1 MRLPFYVDIGRA
13 VFAVALAVLL
23 YFVALSETNP
33 ADQRDLGATVPVQ
46 PVNAPS
52 GLVITTPPP
61 PVRLRVT
68 APQNVFG
75 RLRAD
80 SFTAQVD
87 VSGAHAGDNDLAIT
101 LSTTDPD
108 VRAVQPEPATVR
120 LHLEEIREQVLPVRV
135 NSTGQVPP
143 GYQVGTSSV
152 DPARITVAGPAS
164 FVSRATEAVVDVSV
178 DRLTVSINGVY
189 TPRIVDD
196 RGNDLKDLNL
206 RAIPPA
212 VTVQVPITQQTQ
224 YKEVGVRPI
233 VQGQPAPGYALQPFE
248 VNPPAATLVGDPT
261 GLEAANFIE
270 TSPIDVTGISAT
282 VVRSVALQ
290 PPPRTLLLQDGQTV
304 TVTVRVTTLTVTQ
317 TVRVPPSVINLS
329 GAVQLARPLDLV
341 SVTISGP
348 APALQTLSLNPN
360 DFKVVLDVG
369 GRGPG
374 RYDVDVRVQQ
384 VPQGLALQDFSPK
397 KVQVDLSLA
406 SPTPTPTLAPS
417 PTIGPTPSPTAA
429 PG

>member
-1 MRLPFYVDIGRA
+1 MRLPFYIDFGRA
-13 VFAVALAVLL
+13 LFAVALAILL

-33 ADQRDLGATVPVQ
+33 ADQRDLGSPVPVQ
-46 PVNAPS
+46 PVNVPS

-68 APQNVFG
+68 APQNVFS
-75 RLRAD
+75 RLRTD

-87 VSGAHAGDNDLAIT
+87 VSGARPGDNDLPIT
-101 LSTTDPD
+101 VTTTDPE

-120 LHLEEIREQVLPVRV
+120 LHLEEVREQVLPVRV
-135 NSTGQVPP
+135 NSTGQPPP
-143 GYQVGTSSV
+143 GYQVGTPSV

-164 FVSRATEAVVDVSV
+164 YVSRATEAVVDVSV

-189 TPRIVDD
+189 TPRIVDE

-206 RAIPPA
+206 RATPPA

-224 YKEVGVRPI
+224 YKEVGVRPV
-233 VQGQPAPGYALQPFE
+233 VQGQPAPGYALQPLE

-261 GLEAANFIE
+261 GLEAASFID
-270 TSPIDVTGISAT
+270 TAPIDITGIST
-282 VVRSVALQ
+282 TIVRSVALQ
-290 PPPRTLLLQDGQTV
+290 PPARTLLLQDGQTV
-304 TVTVRVTTLTVTQ
+304 TVTIRVTTLNVNQ
-317 TVRVPPSVINLS
+317 TVRVPPSVVNLS
-329 GAVQLARPLDLV
+329 GSVQLARPLDLV
-341 SVTISGP
+341 SVTVSGP

-369 GRGPG
+369 GKGPG
-374 RYDVDVRVQQ
+374 RYDVDVRVLQ
-384 VPQGLALQDFSPK
+384 VPQGLTLQDYSPK
-397 KVQVDLSLA
+397 KIQVDLTAAPPTPTLTPL
-406 SPTPTPTLAPS
+406 PTPTPA
-417 PTIGPTPSPTAA
+417 PTPA

>member
-1 MRLPFYVDIGRA
+1 MRFPFYVDVGRA

-33 ADQRDLGATVPVQ
+33 AAQSELGFTVPVQ
-46 PVNAPS
+46 PVNRPS
-52 GLVITTPPP
+52 GLEITTPPP

-87 VSGAHAGDNDLAIT
+87 VSGAHAGDNDLPIT
-101 LSTTDPD
+101 VTSTDPE
-108 VRAVQPEPATVR
+108 VRAVQAEPSTVR
-120 LHLEEIREQVLPVRV
+120 LHLEEVREQVLPVRV

-143 GYQVGTSSV
+143 GYQVGTPSV
-152 DPARITVAGPAS
+152 DPSRITVAGPAS
-164 FVSRATEAVVDVSV
+164 YVSRATEAVVDVSV

-189 TPRIVDD
+189 TPRIVDE

-206 RAIPPA
+206 RATPPA
-212 VTVQVPITQQTQ
+212 VNVQVPITQQTQ
-224 YKEVGVRPI
+224 YKEVGVRPV
-233 VQGQPAPGYALQPFE
+233 VQGQPAPGYVLQPLD

-261 GLEAANFIE
+261 GLEAASFIE
-270 TSPIDVTGISAT
+270 TSPIDITGISAT
-282 VVRSVALQ
+282 IVRSVALQ

-304 TVTVRVTTLTVTQ
+304 TVTIRVTTLNINQ
-317 TVRVPPSVINLS
+317 TVRVPPSVVNLS
-329 GAVQLARPLDLV
+329 GTVQLARPLDLV

-360 DFKVVLDVG
+360 DLKVILDVSG
-369 GRGPG
+369 KGPG

-384 VPQGLALQDFSPK
+384 IPQGLTLQDFSPK
-397 KVQVDLSLA
+397 RIQVDLSPA
-406 SPTPTPTLAPS
+406 PPTPTPTLL
-417 PTIGPTPSPTAA
+417 PTPSPAPA